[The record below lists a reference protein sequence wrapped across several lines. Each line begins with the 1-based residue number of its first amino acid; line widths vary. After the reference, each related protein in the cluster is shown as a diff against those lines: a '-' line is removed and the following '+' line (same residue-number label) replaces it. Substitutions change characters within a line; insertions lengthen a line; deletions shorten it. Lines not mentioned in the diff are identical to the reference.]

1 MTSKGRV
8 KVGIIG
14 SQFEGDI
21 HAASIGMVP
30 DAAEVVAVA
39 SPTPGNAQKLADRY
53 GIKRIFTDYKKM
65 LAEKDIE
72 MVTITA
78 PNNLHAQ
85 MTVDIAEA
93 GKHVVCEKPLCMTL
107 EEADMMIE
115 TCRKKGVLLM
125 YAEELFFTPKYVKAK
140 EMADQ
145 GAFGK
150 VYLVKQAE
158 KHFGPHAPWFWDVDK
173 SGGGV
178 FMDMGCHGIAFCYW
192 FLGRPKIKNVF
203 CQMGIYAHA
212 DKTKGEDNS
221 ICIIEFENDAVGLI
235 EDSWARRG
243 GMEDRIE
250 VYGDG
255 GVTYADLHMG
265 NALPTYSETGYGYA
279 VEKAPSTK
287 GWTWPVFEELWN
299 YGFPQEMRHFA
310 RCVRGKEE
318 PQATGEDG
326 RVVQE
331 VLYAGYHSAR
341 TGHKVELP
349 YVSPVAGTGYGAYYL
364 TVDDDLLQFCQVVLV
379 KGIPEP

>member
-1 MTSKGRV
+1 MFNKSRV

-14 SQFEGDI
+14 SQFEADI
-21 HAASIGMVP
+21 HAESFRIMP
-30 DAAEVVAVA
+30 DEAEVVAVA
-39 SPTPGNAQKLADRY
+39 SPTPGNAEKLAKKYNIPRV
-53 GIKRIFTDYKKM
+53 FTDYKQM
-65 LAEKDIE
+65 LAEDDIE
-72 MVTITA
+72 MVTIAA
-78 PNNLHAQ
+78 PNSLHAQ
-85 MTVDIAEA
+85 MTIDIANA

-107 EEADMMIE
+107 EEADLMIE
-115 TCRKKGVLLM
+115 TCTQKGVLLM

-145 GAFGK
+145 GAFGR
-150 VYLVKQAE
+150 VYMVKQSE
-158 KHFGPHAPWFWDVDK
+158 KHFGPHASWFWDVNR

-192 FLGRPKIKNVF
+192 FLGRPRIKNVY
-203 CQMGIYAHA
+203 CQMATHVHA

-221 ICIIEFENDAVGLI
+221 ICIIEFADGAVCLI

-250 VYGDG
+250 VYGEG

-265 NALPTYSETGYGYA
+265 NALPTYSEFGYGYA
-279 VEKAPSTK
+279 VEKAPTTK

-299 YGFPQEMRHFA
+299 YGFPQEMHHFA

-331 VLYAGYHSAR
+331 VLYAGYQSAGK
-341 TGHKVELP
+341 GHKIELP
-349 YVSPVAGTGYGAYYL
+349 FRPKAVKTPI
-364 TVDDDLLQFCQVVLV
+364 DLWLNA
-379 KGIPEP
+379 KA